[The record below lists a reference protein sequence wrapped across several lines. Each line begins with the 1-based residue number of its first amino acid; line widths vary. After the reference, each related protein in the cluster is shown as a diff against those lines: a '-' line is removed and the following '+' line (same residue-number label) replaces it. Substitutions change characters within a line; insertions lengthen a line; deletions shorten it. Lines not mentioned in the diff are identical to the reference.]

1 MLPQFR
7 EDPKY
12 LLMHRLLMGRSLLL
26 RYGLALLSV
35 AVAIAIRHALYLI
48 LGGSGPPFATVAVAV
63 MLTAWVAGT
72 GPAVVAAI
80 VGLVAGDWYF
90 LAPAHAF
97 QSYVNIVQVAKY
109 LVLSGATLLLSAA
122 YQRSASRYAAE
133 LRRREAIGRELLQER
148 DALREAE
155 EKFRAVAEIATTA
168 IFIHDG
174 RRLRYLNR
182 ASEEILGYTRDE
194 LLKGDTFQLVHSDY
208 REQLRERSAA
218 RFRGER
224 MTDHYE
230 FKIVTKSGEERWLDI
245 GSRLISFDGKPCILG
260 NAFDVTDRKRT
271 EEALR
276 NREEY
281 YRLAIEAAKVGTWE
295 WDIAQNKVIFSDR
308 IYEYTGIEKTA
319 RYVTYERWMEPIHP
333 DDRPRVAAALQSA
346 VELDAKYEAEF
357 RVVQQGTNDVR
368 WVVSTGRVLRD
379 NAGKPLRMLGAA
391 VDVTERRRSEEA
403 LRNSEKLAAAGRLAA
418 SIAHEINNPL
428 EAVTNLI
435 FLARTA
441 GAPNLEG
448 EGFLAMAEEELKRAA
463 HLTKQTLGFYR
474 DSSSPT
480 CFNVAK
486 VIDDVLSLY
495 AGRIEAKRVQVK
507 KRYLELAEMKGMVG
521 EIRQAISNLIAN
533 ALDAM
538 LNSGGIL
545 DIRVR
550 RTRHSQ
556 RGSAVRITVADT
568 GMGIAAEHKKRIF
581 EPFFTT
587 KQETGTGLG
596 LWLTKNIV
604 EKHRGT
610 IRVSSSN
617 TGRSGTVF
625 VLTFPSGDF
634 HPVSST
640 FAA

>member
-1 MLPQFR
+1 
-7 EDPKY
+7 
-12 LLMHRLLMGRSLLL
+12 MGRSVLL

-35 AVAIAIRHALYLI
+35 GFAIAIRHALYLI
-48 LGGSGPPFATVAVAV
+48 LGGSGAPFATVAAAV
-63 MLTAWVAGT
+63 MLTAWLAGT
-72 GPAVVAAI
+72 GPAAVAAI

-90 LAPAHAF
+90 LAPTYAF
-97 QSYVNIVQVAKY
+97 QGYANIVQVARY
-109 LVLSGATLLLSAA
+109 LVFSGGALLLSAA
-122 YQRSASRYAAE
+122 YQRSFSRYLLE
-133 LRRREAIGRELLQER
+133 LRRREAADRELLLER
-148 DALREAE
+148 DALGEAE
-155 EKFRAVAEIATTA
+155 EKFRAVAEIASSA

-182 ASEEILGYTRDE
+182 ASEELLGYTRDE

-224 MTDHYE
+224 LSDRYE

-245 GSRLISFDGKPCILG
+245 GSRLISFEGKPCIVG

-276 NREEY
+276 NREEH
-281 YRLAIEAAKVGTWE
+281 YRLAIEVAKVGTWE

-319 RYVTYERWMEPIHP
+319 PYVTYERWMEPIHP
-333 DDRPRVAAALQSA
+333 DDRPRVAAAIQSA
-346 VELDAKYEAEF
+346 VERDAKYEAEF

-379 NAGKPLRMLGAA
+379 NTGKPLRMLGAA

-441 GAPNLEG
+441 VAPNTEAKD
-448 EGFLAMAEEELKRAA
+448 FLARAEEEVKRAA

-474 DSSSPT
+474 DTTFPMR
-480 CFNVAK
+480 FNVAQL
-486 VIDDVLSLY
+486 IDDVLSLY
-495 AGRIEAKRVQVK
+495 AGRIEAKRVYVK
-507 KRYLELAEMKGMVG
+507 KHYVEPAEMEGMVG
-521 EIRQAISNLIAN
+521 EIRQAISNLVAN
-533 ALDAM
+533 ALDAIP
-538 LNSGGIL
+538 NSGGTL
-545 DIRVR
+545 HIRVR
-550 RTRHSQ
+550 PTRHSQ
-556 RGSAVRITVADT
+556 NGSAVRITVADT
-568 GMGIAAEHKKRIF
+568 GTGIPSELQRRIF

-625 VLTFPSGDF
+625 LLTLPSGDS